1 MNFKAFA
8 LASSLALGTLF
19 GSVGPAEAGTCW
31 FLKGG
36 QTSTGEWCQV
46 DRRVNAN
53 GHVVWDL
60 SDGRETL
67 TVVIWNDN
75 TAELLS
81 DQIPYDM
88 RWVRWYVDRQGDY
101 RFVLPRGEMSFRP

>member
-53 GHVVWDL
+53 GGWTQAFQGGVQNDAAQVV
-60 SDGRETL
+60 
-67 TVVIWNDN
+67 VPVK
-75 TAELLS
+75 
-81 DQIPYDM
+81 
-88 RWVRWYVDRQGDY
+88 
-101 RFVLPRGEMSFRP
+101 